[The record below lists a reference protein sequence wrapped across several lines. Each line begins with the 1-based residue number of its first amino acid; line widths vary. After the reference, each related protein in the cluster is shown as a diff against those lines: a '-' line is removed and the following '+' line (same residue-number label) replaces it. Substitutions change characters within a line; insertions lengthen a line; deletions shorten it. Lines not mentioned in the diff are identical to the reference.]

1 MENSM
6 EFFEKISSE
15 PFILLFGSVI
25 LLLVIIGLFT
35 KSSKWSNFIPN
46 IIVSIGILGTF
57 FGIFQGL
64 WYFDVDDID
73 KSIPELLGGLKLAF
87 STSLLG
93 IFFSIVLRFK
103 NNFRVE
109 VTKEEISADDIHQ
122 RLVELVNSQEK
133 ISNNFNLEETNNK
146 LTVLNDSIRGRDTND
161 ESSLIGQIRN
171 MRTEYRDSTIKLSE
185 DINNGFSELV
195 REFKEFSVTM
205 AENSTKAIMEALE
218 NVIKDFNLKIT
229 EQFGEN
235 FKQLNEAVGKLLT
248 WQEQYKTYLDQSK
261 EIFDE
266 ISSRINES
274 SQNLSNINEKLSSIP
289 ETMNGL
295 QTIIE
300 TTNIQKENLNE
311 TLKAFEELKNN
322 AANALPSI
330 ENNLNEL
337 TEGLKDKV
345 NSTMN
350 EIQLVMNSLGETSKT
365 FVTSSEN
372 IHATLDKTILNLGES
387 VTSVLKTNEE
397 NIAKATNDTKELFE
411 TYLTSLDQGLSNE
424 LSNAISVMGSHLAA
438 LSEKFVEDYTPLTE
452 RLREVVRISRGA

>member
-1 MENSM
+1 
-6 EFFEKISSE
+6 
-15 PFILLFGSVI
+15 
-25 LLLVIIGLFT
+25 
-35 KSSKWSNFIPN
+35 
-46 IIVSIGILGTF
+46 
-57 FGIFQGL
+57 
-64 WYFDVDDID
+64 
-73 KSIPELLGGLKLAF
+73 
-87 STSLLG
+87 
-93 IFFSIVLRFK
+93 
-103 NNFRVE
+103 
-109 VTKEEISADDIHQ
+109 
-122 RLVELVNSQEK
+122 
-133 ISNNFNLEETNNK
+133 
-146 LTVLNDSIRGRDTND
+146 
-161 ESSLIGQIRN
+161 
-171 MRTEYRDSTIKLSE
+171 
-185 DINNGFSELV
+185 
-195 REFKEFSVTM
+195 
-205 AENSTKAIMEALE
+205 
-218 NVIKDFNLKIT
+218 
-229 EQFGEN
+229 
-235 FKQLNEAVGKLLT
+235 
-248 WQEQYKTYLDQSK
+248 QYKTYLDQSK